1 MIVVQT
7 EMANVDLNLLLSRLA
22 LPKLL
27 ANLEEAFFDLAL
39 YTRLQL
45 LLHIVEL
52 KILSFEVL
60 ERVALLLCITWL
72 HVSHDRLLC
81 VSWPLHLIG
90 HITEHTC
97 IVLYFWNWLRPARW
111 LGSFVWLARVLA
123 SLTKERLLYRLVLL
137 VRKHCCILS
146 DRLC

>member
-60 ERVALLLCITWL
+60 ERVALLLS
-72 HVSHDRLLC
+72 V
-81 VSWPLHLIG
+81 
-90 HITEHTC
+90 
-97 IVLYFWNWLRPARW
+97 A
-111 LGSFVWLARVLA
+111 
-123 SLTKERLLYRLVLL
+123 
-137 VRKHCCILS
+137 
-146 DRLC
+146 